1 MPCASS
7 MNQILWTGRIGTWSP
22 TTPSPHTMAV
32 EGWFLLDIPPVRDLE
47 RMEYSMVYYLI
58 ICRSLTYAQRTEAA
72 LSRAGISARVMR
84 APKTIDSE
92 GCSHGVRVSER
103 SLAPAL
109 MVLAKAGLSPR
120 RVFIMAPNGAYQEV
134 LL

>member
-1 MPCASS
+1 
-7 MNQILWTGRIGTWSP
+7 
-22 TTPSPHTMAV
+22 MAV
-32 EGWFLLDIPPVRDLE
+32 EGCLHFYTLFSEGLE
-47 RMEYSMVYYLI
+47 RMKCSMVYYLI

-72 LSRAGISARVMR
+72 LLRSGVSARVLR

-103 SLAPAL
+103 DLAAAL
-109 MVLAKAGLSPR
+109 TILTHAGLSPR
-120 RVFIMAPNGAYQEV
+120 RLFIIAPDGAYREV